1 MKAKYLVLC
10 LAAVMI
16 LPAMVVAET
25 TVKSTAKE
33 QAAVELTVYNSNFA
47 LVKDTRNV
55 EIPVGQGKLEFLDVA
70 SCIIPVSVHA
80 RSLNFPDDFTIFE
93 QTYRYDLMSP
103 DSLLDKYVGKT
114 IKIVRWNEFQ
124 DRKEAVEAVLLS
136 SKQGP
141 IYKINDEIYLGYPGY
156 EVLPGLP
163 EDFVAEAT
171 LSWLY
176 ENRTEKAHKLEV
188 SYLTTNINWKADYI
202 VLLREDSSFSDISA
216 WVSLNNESGT
226 TYKNAHLKLIAGKI
240 HRAQEARVGYL
251 IKSLTQAETF
261 RFEQFEEK
269 TFSEYHLYELKRPTT
284 IKDKETKQISLLKAS
299 NVNIQK
305 DFLLYGTNA
314 YFTRPYG
321 EPTPKQPVSV
331 YIKFKNSED
340 NNLGVPLP
348 AGIMCIYKDE
358 GGSLQ
363 FIGEDR
369 ISHTPKDEEVRLKIG
384 EAFDVVAERV
394 QTDYKKI
401 ATRLYESEWE
411 ITIKNHKEE
420 DVTVGIVEPL
430 SGNWQ
435 IIRNSHPYQK
445 LDASTIRFDVNVP
458 REQEVKVSYQVRVE
472 L

>member
-1 MKAKYLVLC
+1 M
-10 LAAVMI
+10 
-16 LPAMVVAET
+16 
-25 TVKSTAKE
+25 
-33 QAAVELTVYNSNFA
+33 
-47 LVKDTRNV
+47 
-55 EIPVGQGKLEFLDVA
+55 
-70 SCIIPVSVHA
+70 
-80 RSLNFPDDFTIFE
+80 
-93 QTYRYDLMSP
+93 
-103 DSLLDKYVGKT
+103 
-114 IKIVRWNEFQ
+114 RWNEFQ

-384 EAFDVVAERV
+384 KAFDVVAERV

-411 ITIKNHKEE
+411 ITIKNHKEK